1 MLQACNFI
9 EKETLAKV
17 FSCEFWEIS
26 KNTFFLQNTSGV
38 LPLNMEIKNFERFD
52 SYRGWS
58 NEVNS
63 GRLLLYNKEVWK

>member
-52 SYRGWS
+52 SYRGWN